1 MCFEIIFVKARFLG
15 VYFPKDP
22 SNNRAPRG
30 ALSLRERLCK
40 GRIVMPLTL
49 HLYHRP
55 FELVSSFQQLIL
67 FVQLLFCV
75 EPFST
80 SAIWKVK
87 LDPMPAGGPY
97 NITVICQAFT
107 VVNTIYLVDVMF
119 GDVWVCSGQ
128 SNMAFTVKQVYN
140 SRLEEET

>member
-1 MCFEIIFVKARFLG
+1 
-15 VYFPKDP
+15 
-22 SNNRAPRG
+22 
-30 ALSLRERLCK
+30 
-40 GRIVMPLTL
+40 
-49 HLYHRP
+49 
-55 FELVSSFQQLIL
+55 
-67 FVQLLFCV
+67 
-75 EPFST
+75 
-80 SAIWKVK
+80 
-87 LDPMPAGGPY
+87 MPAGGPY